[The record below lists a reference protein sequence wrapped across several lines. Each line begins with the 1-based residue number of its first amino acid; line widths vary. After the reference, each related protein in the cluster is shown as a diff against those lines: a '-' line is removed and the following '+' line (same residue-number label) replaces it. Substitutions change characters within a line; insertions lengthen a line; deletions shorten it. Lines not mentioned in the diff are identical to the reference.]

1 MFFTLI
7 INDTRLEGPTICVD
21 LVFHSCPV
29 WRIGEWEYVPG
40 DRGPHYQ
47 RGYLEELEVRE
58 GGLLSRI
65 DHSSAM
71 RDIKVT
77 VVCHPQG
84 HGTEEDLKL
93 LLDDLSGY
101 DVNLIRPV
109 E

>member
-7 INDTRLEGPTICVD
+7 FNDTRLEGPTICVD
-21 LVFHSCPV
+21 LVFRPSPV
-29 WRIGEWEYVPG
+29 WRIGEWEYVP
-40 DRGPHYQ
+40 DAQ
-47 RGYLEELEVRE
+47 RPRYHQGYLQDIEVRE

-71 RDIKVT
+71 RDIRVT
-77 VVCHPQG
+77 LVCHPQG
-84 HGTEEDLKL
+84 LGTEEDLKL

-101 DVNLIRPV
+101 DVNVIRPV